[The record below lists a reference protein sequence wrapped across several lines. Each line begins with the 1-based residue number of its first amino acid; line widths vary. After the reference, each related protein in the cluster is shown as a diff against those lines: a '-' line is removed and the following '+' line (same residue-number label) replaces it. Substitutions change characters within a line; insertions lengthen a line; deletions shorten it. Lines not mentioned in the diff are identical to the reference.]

1 MNSALAAHVL
11 ALRPHQWSKNLFVLA
26 ALAFAFF
33 DRTQAVDV
41 DTATVGRVVAA
52 FLAFCLGASA
62 IYLVNDVVDVEND
75 RRHPEKR
82 LRPIASGRVGLG
94 TARVMALGC
103 AVGAAALGFA
113 AGGEPVS
120 VLAVLAGYVA
130 LNVAYSLKLKHVV
143 LVDAFCIATG
153 FLLRVVAG
161 GFAAHAPVSHWL
173 LLCTLFLALLLALG
187 KRRSELS
194 LLGDG
199 GGAHRASLRSYDVG
213 FLDQMVTLLAAVTIV
228 CYTMYTLDAETQ
240 SKFAVGRALILSVP
254 FVVFGIGRYL
264 LLLHT
269 GDKAGNP
276 TRLFLGGD
284 PLFLGNLVLWALA
297 VWAALSGHVPTWY
310 AET

>member
-1 MNSALAAHVL
+1 MVPPHVL

-26 ALAFAFF
+26 ALVFAVA
-33 DRTQAVDV
+33 DR
-41 DTATVGRVVAA
+41 TATVVVDDATVVRVVAA
-52 FLAFCLGASA
+52 FFAFCLGASA
-62 IYLVNDVVDVEND
+62 IYLVNDIVDVEND

-82 LRPIASGRVGLG
+82 NRPIASGRVSLATARWMALG
-94 TARVMALGC
+94 TAL
-103 AVGAAALGFA
+103 AAALLGA
-113 AGGEPVS
+113 LAGGEPIP

-130 LNVAYSLKLKHVV
+130 LNVAYSLGLKRVV

-161 GFAAHAPVSHWL
+161 GFAAHAAVSHWL

-187 KRRSELS
+187 KRRSELA

-199 GGAHRASLRSYDVG
+199 GTQHRASLKSYDVG
-213 FLDQMVTLLAAVTIV
+213 FLDQMVTLLAAVTVV
-228 CYTMYTLDAETQ
+228 CYTMYTLDEETAR
-240 SKFAVGRALILSVP
+240 KFGSGRALIVSVP

-269 GDKAGNP
+269 GHQAGNP

-284 PLFLGNLVLWALA
+284 ALFLANLVLWAVA
-297 VWAALSGHVPTWY
+297 VFAALSGHVPTW
-310 AET
+310 